1 MTLALSK
8 WDVFNFDLEDGDEN
22 ADPPRS
28 PLIFNPHPGQCK
40 VCEAEARFKAL
51 CAGRRF
57 GKSRIG
63 GNELIPEAFITKG
76 LANQLRMDGKRR
88 EFWAVGPAYSD
99 SEKEFRVF
107 YNQCKRLEM
116 PFDKPGTYYS
126 LATGDMTVSLWDGAF
141 IFSAKSTQYPDRLVG
156 EGLSGVIMCEA
167 ARQKERIWLEMIR
180 PTLSDFTGWAL
191 FSTTPQGKN
200 WFHKLFMKALPDSNP
215 EWFGYRGPSWRNNH
229 VYKTP
234 TNDYDVKTLIH
245 VMDQNPS
252 ATAFEIIRSMRL
264 TIDYEIA
271 QLANDLTIPAFQQ
284 EVAAEFTDF
293 VGKVFKEFDDEV
305 HVRRL
310 EYDPSWET
318 VAAVDYGF
326 ANPNVWLLIQIGPW
340 GEINVLEEL
349 YMPNLAPDE
358 FAHEILRRG
367 LCPDGCHEFYPD
379 PASPGDTKTMST
391 IFLRAGK
398 RIRAKPHTG
407 GEINNRLNLIR
418 LALRNRL
425 PDSVANAEQ
434 WKSDPP
440 KQDKKR
446 PQLLFNTT
454 CTNCAHEFAEYS
466 YPETKEEQ
474 SAKRQDLPMKKD
486 DHTPEALG
494 RMLAGKY
501 HDMASQYGATTRI
514 SHARFLRSMGSRRRY
529 VDPVSAWGGN
539 EPDHHEPVGIRS
551 VTLPKTR
558 GGWRST

>member
-1 MTLALSK
+1 MTLALNK
-8 WDVFNFDLEDGDEN
+8 WDIFNFDLQDGDEE
-22 ADPPRS
+22 RS
-28 PLIFNPHPGQCK
+28 GKIFNPHIGQCK
-40 VCEAEARFKAL
+40 VCQAEARFKAL

-63 GNELIPEAFITKG
+63 GNELVPEAFITKG
-76 LANQLRMDGKRR
+76 LANQLRLDGKRR

-180 PTLSDFTGWAL
+180 PTLSDFGGWAL

-200 WFHKLFMKALPDSNP
+200 WFHKLFMKSLPDSNP
-215 EWFGYRGPSWRNNH
+215 EWFGYRGPAWRNH
-229 VYKTP
+229 YIYKDP
-234 TNDYDVKTLIH
+234 TNDFDVKTLIH
-245 VMDQNPS
+245 MMDMNRS
-252 ATAFEIIRSMRL
+252 ATSFEIIRQYNL
-264 TIDYEIA
+264 TINYEIA

-284 EVAAEFTDF
+284 EIAAEFTDF
-293 VGKVFKEFDDEV
+293 VGKVFKEFDDET

-310 EYDPSWET
+310 TFDPSWET

-349 YMPNLAPDE
+349 YMENLAPDE
-358 FAHEILRRG
+358 FAHEILRRN
-367 LCPDGCHEFYPD
+367 LIPDECHEFYPD
-379 PASPGDTKTMST
+379 PSSPGYTKTLET
-391 IFLRAGK
+391 IFRKYGK
-398 RIRAKPHTG
+398 RARAKPHTG
-407 GEINNRLNLIR
+407 GELNNRLNLIR
-418 LALRNRL
+418 LALRNKL
-425 PDSVANAEQ
+425 SDTVANQERWQ
-434 WKSDPP
+434 SDPP
-440 KQDKKR
+440 LQDLRR
-446 PQLLFNTT
+446 PQLLFNTS
-454 CTNCAHEFAEYS
+454 CTYCAKEFADYS
-466 YPETKEEQ
+466 YPEKKDEQ
-474 SAKRQDLPMKKD
+474 STKRQDLPMKKD

-501 HDMASQYGATTRI
+501 HDMATQYGATTRV
-514 SHARFLRSMGSRRRY
+514 SHARFLRSMGNRQRY
-529 VDPVSAWGGN
+529 ADPASAWGGSAPSHL
-539 EPDHHEPVGIRS
+539 EPSGIRS
-551 VTLPKTR
+551 TTLPKTR
-558 GGWRST
+558 GGWRAT

>member
-1 MTLALSK
+1 MTSVLSK
-8 WDVFNFDLEDGDEN
+8 WDIFNFDLEDGSDE
-22 ADPPRS
+22 RS
-28 PLIFNPHPGQCK
+28 GLIFDPHKGQCK
-40 VCEAEARFKAL
+40 VCESEARFKAL

-57 GKSRIG
+57 GKSRLG
-63 GNELIPEAFITKG
+63 GNELIPEAFITRG
-76 LANQLRMDGKRR
+76 MANQLKLDGKRR

-116 PFDKPGTYYS
+116 PFDRPGTYYS
-126 LATGDMTVSLWDGAF
+126 LATGDMTISLWDGAF

-180 PTLSDFTGWAL
+180 PTLADFGGWAL

-200 WFHKLFMKALPDSNP
+200 WFHKLFMKSLPSINP
-215 EWFGYRGPSWRNNH
+215 EWFGYRGPSWRNNY
-229 VYKTP
+229 VYTTP

-245 VMDQNPS
+245 YMDMNPS
-252 ATAFEIIRSMRL
+252 ATAFEIIRELRL
-264 TIDYEIA
+264 TINYEIA

-284 EVAAEFTDF
+284 EIAAEFTDF
-293 VGKVFKEFDDEV
+293 VGKVFKEFDDEI

-310 EYDPSWET
+310 EWESGWET

-349 YMPNLAPDE
+349 YQENLAPDE

-367 LCPDGCHEFYPD
+367 LCPDECHEFYPD

-407 GEINNRLNLIR
+407 GELDNRLNLIR
-418 LALRNRL
+418 LALRNKM
-425 PDSVANAEQ
+425 PDSAANEKR
-434 WKSDPP
+434 WLSDPP
-440 KQDKKR
+440 LPDLKR

-454 CTNCAHEFAEYS
+454 CTHCHDEFSEYS
-466 YPETKEEQ
+466 YPERKEEQ
-474 SAKRQDLPMKKD
+474 STKRQNMPMKKD

-501 HDMASQYGATTRI
+501 HDMATQYGGGPRI
-514 SHARFLRSMGSRRRY
+514 SHARFLRAIGSRRRY
-529 VDPVSAWGGN
+529 LDAGAWSSQ
-539 EPDHHEPVGIRS
+539 EPSHLEPSGIRS
-551 VTLPKTR
+551 VQLPKNR